1 MARSMKGKSLIS
13 INDLS
18 HEEIWQI
25 FELSSSLKLKQQ
37 SNEPHTLLRGKTLGM
52 IFAKPST
59 RTRVS
64 FEVGTYQLGGTALY
78 LGPND
83 LQLKRE
89 ETIADTAKVLSRYLD
104 GILIRTFAHK
114 DAEDF
119 AKYGSIP
126 VINGLTDL
134 LHPCQ
139 ILADLFTIYE
149 KKRTF
154 KGLKL
159 VYVGDGNNVCHSL
172 LHGCSNVGMDIVV
185 ASPKKYQPQ
194 PEIVKNALRNAEYFG
209 SRVEITEDYKEAV
222 KNADAIYTDAWTS
235 MGQEETKNE
244 RASVMK
250 PYQVNPEMV
259 SGAKD
264 DYFFMHCLPAH
275 RGEEVVNEVA
285 DSPNSIIF
293 DQAEN
298 RLHVQKAIMALLM

>member
-1 MARSMKGKSLIS
+1 MARNMKGKSLIS
-13 INDLS
+13 IQDLTL
-18 HEEIWQI
+18 EELWKI
-25 FELSSSLKLKQQ
+25 FELSGTLKLKLQ
-37 SNEPHTLLRGKTLGM
+37 SNEPHKLLEGKTLGM

-78 LGPND
+78 LGPNE

-89 ETIADTAKVLSRYLD
+89 ETIADTARVLSRYLD
-104 GILIRTFAHK
+104 GLLIRTFAHK
-114 DAEDF
+114 DAMDF
-119 AKYGSIP
+119 ATFGSIP

-149 KKRTF
+149 KKRKLT
-154 KGLKL
+154 GLKL
-159 VYVGDGNNVCHSL
+159 AYIGDGNNVCHSL
-172 LHGCSNVGMDIVV
+172 LHGCSKVGVDIVV
-185 ASPKKYQPQ
+185 ASPKDYLPQ
-194 PEIVKNALRNAEYFG
+194 QQIVKNAVENAKYFG
-209 SRVEITEDYKEAV
+209 SKVEITEDYKKAAA
-222 KNADAIYTDAWTS
+222 NADIIYTDAWAS
-235 MGQEETKNE
+235 MGQEQEHDI
-244 RASVMK
+244 RAVAMK
-250 PYQVNPEMV
+250 DYQVNPGLV
-259 SGAKD
+259 KLAKD

-285 DSPNSIIF
+285 DSDNSIIF

>member
-1 MARSMKGKSLIS
+1 MARNMKGKSLIS

-18 HEEIWQI
+18 LEEIWQI
-25 FELSSSLKLKQQ
+25 FELSASLKLKLQ

-83 LQLKRE
+83 LQLNRE
-89 ETIADTAKVLSRYLD
+89 ETVEDTAKVLSRYLD
-104 GILIRTFAHK
+104 GILIRTFAHQ
-114 DAEDF
+114 DALDF
-119 AKYGSIP
+119 AKFGSIP
-126 VINGLTDL
+126 VINGLTNNE
-134 LHPCQ
+134 HPCQ
-139 ILADLFTIYE
+139 VLCDLFTIYE
-149 KKRTF
+149 KKREL

-172 LHGCSNVGMDIVV
+172 LHGCSKVGVDIVV
-185 ASPKKYQPQ
+185 AAPKKYQPDPQ
-194 PEIVKNALRNAEYFG
+194 IVSDAKKNAEYFG
-209 SRVEITEDYKEAV
+209 CKVDIVEDQFEAV
-222 KNADAIYTDAWTS
+222 KGADVIYTDAWTS
-235 MGQEETKNE
+235 MGWETE
-244 RASVMK
+244 RETRNK
-250 PYQVNPEMV
+250 ELRPYQVNPELV
-259 SGAKD
+259 KGAKD

-285 DSPNSIIF
+285 DSANSIIY

>member
-1 MARSMKGKSLIS
+1 MARNMKGKSLIS
-13 INDLS
+13 IQDLS
-18 HEEIWQI
+18 LEEIWRI
-25 FELSSSLKLKQQ
+25 FELSGTLKLKLQ
-37 SNEPHTLLRGKTLGM
+37 SNEPHKLLEGKTLGM

-78 LGPND
+78 LGPNE

-89 ETIADTAKVLSRYLD
+89 ETIADTARVLSRYLD
-104 GILIRTFAHK
+104 GLLIRTFAHK
-114 DAEDF
+114 DAMDF
-119 AKYGSIP
+119 ATFGTIP

-149 KKRTF
+149 KKRKLT
-154 KGLKL
+154 GLKL
-159 VYVGDGNNVCHSL
+159 AYVGDGNNVCHSL
-172 LHGCSNVGMDIVV
+172 LHGCSKVGVDIVV
-185 ASPKKYQPQ
+185 ATPNDYKPQ
-194 PEIVKNALRNAEYFG
+194 QQIVKNAVENAKYFG
-209 SRVEITEDYKEAV
+209 SKVEITEDYKKAV
-222 KNADAIYTDAWTS
+222 ADADVVYTDTWAS
-235 MGQEETKNE
+235 MGQEQEHDVRAVAMKN
-244 RASVMK
+244 
-250 PYQVNPEMV
+250 YQVNPELV
-259 SGAKD
+259 KHAKD

-285 DSPNSIIF
+285 DSDNSIIF

>member
-1 MARSMKGKSLIS
+1 MARNMKGKSLIS

-25 FELSSSLKLKQQ
+25 FELSASLKLKQQ
-37 SNEPHTLLRGKTLGM
+37 SNEPHTLLKGKTLGM

-89 ETIADTAKVLSRYLD
+89 ETIADTARVLSRYLD
-104 GILIRTFAHK
+104 GILIRTFAHQ
-114 DAEDF
+114 DAVDF
-119 AKYGSIP
+119 ARFGSIP

-139 ILADLFTIYE
+139 VLADLFTIYE
-149 KKRTF
+149 KKRRF

-159 VYVGDGNNVCHSL
+159 AYVGDGNNVCHSL
-172 LHGCSNVGMDIVV
+172 LHGCTKVGMDIVI
-185 ASPKKYQPQ
+185 ATPKKYMPDSQ
-194 PEIVKNALRNAEYFG
+194 IIKNAKKNSKYFG
-209 SRVEITEDYKEAV
+209 SKVEIIEDYNAAV
-222 KNADAIYTDAWTS
+222 HDADVIYTDAWTS
-235 MGQEETKNE
+235 MGQEATKNE
-244 RASVMK
+244 RAAAML
-250 PYQVNPEMV
+250 PYQVNPKLV
-259 SGAKD
+259 KQAKE

-275 RGEEVVNEVA
+275 RGEEVVDEVA
-285 DSPNSIIF
+285 DSPNSIIY